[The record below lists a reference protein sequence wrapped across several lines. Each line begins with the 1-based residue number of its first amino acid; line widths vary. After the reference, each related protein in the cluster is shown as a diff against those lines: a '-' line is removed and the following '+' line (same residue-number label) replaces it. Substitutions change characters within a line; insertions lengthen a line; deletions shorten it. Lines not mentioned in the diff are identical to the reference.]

1 MLARGVSVSLDT
13 LLRGMLTPTE
23 YRLRKKQQELEEKKE
38 LASSEELRESTI
50 VEEDETNKLD
60 NADELTKVS

>member
-23 YRLRKKQQELEEKKE
+23 YRLRKKEQELLNKNDMIKEDQDEADIAEEQETKILENSPE
-38 LASSEELRESTI
+38 LIEIS
-50 VEEDETNKLD
+50 
-60 NADELTKVS
+60 